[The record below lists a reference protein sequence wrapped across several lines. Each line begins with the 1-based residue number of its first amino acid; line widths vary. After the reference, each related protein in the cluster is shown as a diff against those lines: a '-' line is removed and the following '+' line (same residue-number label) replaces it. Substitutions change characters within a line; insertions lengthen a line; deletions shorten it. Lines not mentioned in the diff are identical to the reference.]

1 MKVDSAKFT
10 GIVALGSDLAW
21 SPLRGSASRTNA
33 KPNVSHRTCQR
44 IAWISRCP
52 PVISDA
58 APREAD
64 SRMIAPA
71 WKLNKVVAGVLAT
84 FVLLYSTVVTSVVRQ
99 MGAAV
104 GIVR

>member
-1 MKVDSAKFT
+1 
-10 GIVALGSDLAW
+10 
-21 SPLRGSASRTNA
+21 
-33 KPNVSHRTCQR
+33 
-44 IAWISRCP
+44 
-52 PVISDA
+52 
-58 APREAD
+58 
-64 SRMIAPA
+64 MIAPA